1 MRSDHH
7 SPVPTTGLVGRRVWI
22 LIVPLLAAG
31 CASQRLVTAPT
42 QAARPSLVVAAA
54 SPTKA
59 IETRFEV
66 RGYREATNPQVR
78 HEAHAVYR
86 STRVPVVAGDELVTV
101 PRISYPLPGY
111 TPLPASEELAAE
123 LATQKSI
130 TAEMRAIQTSM
141 VDTERRVQSQYATL
155 VRESAEALKV
165 RDQLEVE
172 RAHARAPV
180 PAATSAAPAV
190 APAGGTAEVK
200 W

>member
-1 MRSDHH
+1 
-7 SPVPTTGLVGRRVWI
+7 

-31 CASQRLVTAPT
+31 CATQRSATLAT
-42 QAARPSLVVAAA
+42 QAAKQPLAVAAA
-54 SPTKA
+54 SPTKVV
-59 IETRFEV
+59 ETRYEV
-66 RGYREATNPQVR
+66 RGYREPASPHVR

-86 STRVPVVAGDELVTV
+86 STRVPLASSDELTTV
-101 PRISYPLPGY
+101 PREAYPTTSV

-141 VDTERRVQSQYATL
+141 VETERRVQSQYASL

-165 RDQLEVE
+165 REQLEAE
-172 RAHARAPV
+172 RARARAPV
-180 PAATSAAPAV
+180 PPAPRVTPTV
-190 APAGGTAEVK
+190 APTGGTAEVK